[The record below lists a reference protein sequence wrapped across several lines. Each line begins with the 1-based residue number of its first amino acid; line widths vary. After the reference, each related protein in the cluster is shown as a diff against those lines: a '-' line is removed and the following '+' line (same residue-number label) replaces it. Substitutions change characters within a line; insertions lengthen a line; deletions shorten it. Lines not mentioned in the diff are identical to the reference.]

1 MNRHLI
7 LAAIVAAI
15 SLSGCGWHLR
25 GQLPLSESINVLM
38 VDSEPGNFHDILV
51 DALEDAN
58 ATVVNDFQSA
68 KAVVRIIDEEYIREV
83 RTLDN
88 RGKVNGYTLIY
99 TISYEVVDANGV
111 SIRNIRSLT
120 ERADYNF
127 DPVLVLGL
135 EMEELEIREG
145 MEEELVQRILRQL
158 NSIVSL
164 PPRDGVSEYA

>member
-1 MNRHLI
+1 MSKQLT
-7 LAAIVAAI
+7 LAALVAAI

-25 GQLPLSESINVLM
+25 GQLPLSDSINVLV
-38 VDSEPGNFHDILV
+38 VDAEQSNFRDILV
-51 DALEDAN
+51 DALQDAN
-58 ATVVNDFQSA
+58 ATVVDDFQAA
-68 KAVVRIIDEEYIREV
+68 KAVVRVTDEEYRREV

-99 TISYEVVDANGV
+99 TIEYEVVNANGEL
-111 SIRNIRSLT
+111 IRNTRSLT

-135 EMEELEIREG
+135 EVEELEIREG

-158 NSIVSL
+158 NSIVFL
-164 PPRDGVSEYA
+164 PAHVRMTGHA

>member
-1 MNRHLI
+1 MNKHLL
-7 LAAIVAAI
+7 LAAMVAAI

-38 VDSEPGNFHDILV
+38 VESEPSNFRDMLI

-58 ATVVNDFQSA
+58 ATVVDDFQSA
-68 KAVVRIIDEEYIREV
+68 KAVVRIIDEDYIREV

-99 TISYEVVDANGV
+99 TISYQVVDANGV
-111 SIRNIRSLT
+111 SIRNTRSLT

-135 EMEELEIREG
+135 EVEELEIREG

-158 NSIVSL
+158 NSIVAL
-164 PPRDGVSEYA
+164 PPHVRVSAYA